1 MEVKKKR
8 AKKENPMAARAPQAI
23 DAYVGERVRQRRTL
37 LGLSQEALGEEL
49 DLSFQQVQKY
59 ERGTNRISAS
69 RLYEIGEIL
78 DVPIS
83 YFFEEAGQYSISSGN
98 NTPEQKAALQAGIGQ
113 DPFTKRETLELV
125 RAYYKINDPAIR
137 RRLYALVK
145 TLAAEEDF
153 EEDELLAS

>member
-1 MEVKKKR
+1 MEGKKKKS
-8 AKKENPMAARAPQAI
+8 KKENPMAARAPQAI

-83 YFFEEAGQYSISSGN
+83 YFFEEAGQYSQSSGN
-98 NTPEQKAALQAGIGQ
+98 NTDEQKAALQAGIGQ

>member
-1 MEVKKKR
+1 
-8 AKKENPMAARAPQAI
+8 
-23 DAYVGERVRQRRTL
+23 
-37 LGLSQEALGEEL
+37 
-49 DLSFQQVQKY
+49 
-59 ERGTNRISAS
+59 SAS
-69 RLYEIGEIL
+69 RLFEIGEIL

-83 YFFEEAGQYSISSGN
+83 YFFEEAAQYSISSGN

>member
-1 MEVKKKR
+1 
-8 AKKENPMAARAPQAI
+8 MAARAPQAI

-83 YFFEEAGQYSISSGN
+83 YFFEEAAQYSISSGN
-98 NTPEQKAALQAGIGQ
+98 NTEEQKAALQAGIGQ

-145 TLAAEEDF
+145 TLAAEEDI

>member
-1 MEVKKKR
+1 
-8 AKKENPMAARAPQAI
+8 MAARAPLAI

-83 YFFEEAGQYSISSGN
+83 YFFEEAAQYSISSGN
-98 NTPEQKAALQAGIGQ
+98 NTEEQKAALQAGIGQ

-145 TLAAEEDF
+145 TLAAEEDI